1 MLGLAVSE
9 PVRLTADDAER
20 LARAALGE
28 PAATSVG

>member
-1 MLGLAVSE
+1 MLGLA
-9 PVRLTADDAER
+9 VRLTADDAER